1 MGCWKH
7 PIMFFTVHSTDYSTK
22 KETFGSCVNGEKVAC
37 QMRACPL
44 ENTSIF
50 GGICALTGKPEG
62 Q

>member
-1 MGCWKH
+1 
-7 PIMFFTVHSTDYSTK
+7 MFFIVHSTDYSTK
-22 KETFGSCVNGEKVAC
+22 KETFGSCVNGKKVAC

-50 GGICALTGKPEG
+50 GGICALTGNPEG